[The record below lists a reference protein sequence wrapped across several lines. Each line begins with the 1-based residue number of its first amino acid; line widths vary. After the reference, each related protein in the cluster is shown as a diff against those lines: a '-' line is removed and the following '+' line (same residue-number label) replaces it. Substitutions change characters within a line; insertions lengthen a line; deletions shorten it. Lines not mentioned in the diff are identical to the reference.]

1 MRPLLALLALL
12 PLAAC
17 AGTLREWEKPG
28 VDREAARHDLG
39 ECRRAASAEAFRMQS
54 DFGFSGF
61 PRFRP
66 GYSARPD
73 YFFRQQGFYSDRV
86 YDEQRLAMF
95 CMRNKGYE
103 LTPVQTEEA
112 PPTPVPPRSP

>member
-1 MRPLLALLALL
+1 MRALLALLALL

-17 AGTLREWEKPG
+17 AGTPREWEKPG
-28 VDREAARHDLG
+28 VGREAARQDLG

-73 YFFRQQGFYSDRV
+73 YLLRQQALDSDRG
-86 YDEQRLAMF
+86 YSEQRLAML

-103 LTPVQTEEA
+103 LTPVHSEEA
-112 PPTPVPPRSP
+112 PATPVPPRSP